1 MGFVARLGAI
11 TAACLLLASCTGASR
26 STTARG
32 ARSKDSAEGKLE
44 QARSLV
50 AKAEKEQSHARAY
63 EHHAAAAELV
73 ESIMSEHPDSAAA
86 EGLESGEERIGGWS
100 HKVYLEEIVPKK
112 QALAEADGDL
122 LAALALVVREAG
134 FPKWRQNQV
143 LARVAL
149 AYVHQ
154 GEPDK
159 ARALVST
166 SPEDLANPMALTA
179 VEKVLIAA
187 GDLGAAKKV
196 VKSPTMNKVESLIEE
211 GKLDAALELAREIE
225 PDEARTKALEAVAVG
240 CATKGENEMVLA
252 ALGDIESVLDRWD
265 ALKAAVRAYGRVGQL
280 DRASEAMEGSGIHG
294 EYEPVL
300 VTAGVAAADAGH
312 LDEALEL
319 ARGMQDEWCKAAVM
333 LVVGENLAK
342 AGDRDRCMEVLLEA
356 HGPALSCSDKH
367 ERCEYVLVDIAEI
380 LAEIGELDQ
389 AWKVAREIEDPEV
402 RSSSIFDIAWLH
414 LEAGKLAKA
423 EQAAKPMK
431 DPEPKMNLLGAIARK
446 HAENGDVEN
455 ALRLAAQLVKLSKA
469 GGCWE
474 MVDSICP
481 VVEGLVAAKMT
492 EKAKGL
498 GKSIQDE
505 ECLERFHIC
514 LGQAHARAG
523 DHDKA
528 MKTVESLMSYE
539 EEELLEEMTGIYAAV
554 GDLERAREMME
565 LLLKNPWGGWSSYD
579 ESGAIHLGKALVRA
593 GQVDEAV
600 ELANRFKIDWFRSSI
615 LMHISSE
622 CLKQGKLES
631 ALTTMK
637 EARALRA
644 NTLVLMDLIEEPLE
658 SGSFEKALFFI
669 HFIDKSD
676 ISAYSKITHKEEA
689 VGKFLGTY
697 LQELE
702 KSGAPPGIEEPE
714 ILGLVLS
721 LLE

>member
-1 MGFVARLGAI
+1 MGPVARLAAI

-26 STTARG
+26 STTAKG
-32 ARSKDSAEGKLE
+32 ARSKDTAQGKLE
-44 QARSLV
+44 EARSLV
-50 AKAEKEQSHARAY
+50 AKAEKEKSHAKAY

-86 EGLESGEERIGGWS
+86 KGLESGEERIGGWS
-100 HKVYLEEIVPKK
+100 RNVYLEEVVPKK
-112 QALAEADGDL
+112 KALAEAEGDL

-134 FPKWRQNQV
+134 FPNWRQNQV

-154 GEPDK
+154 GEAEK
-159 ARALVST
+159 AMTLVST

-179 VEKVLIAA
+179 VEKALIAA
-187 GDLGAAKKV
+187 GDLGEAKKV
-196 VKSPTMNKVESLIEE
+196 VKSATMNQVESLLEK
-211 GKLDAALELAREIE
+211 GKLDEALELAREIE
-225 PDEARTKALEAVAVG
+225 PDEARTMALETVAVA
-240 CATKGENEMVLA
+240 CATRGAHEKALA
-252 ALGDIESVLDRWD
+252 ALKDIKGVLDRWD
-265 ALKAAVRAYGRVGQL
+265 ALKEAVQGYGKVGQL
-280 DRASEAMEGSGIHG
+280 DKARQAMEGSGILG

-312 LDEALEL
+312 IDEALEL

-333 LVVGENLAK
+333 LAAALNLAK
-342 AGDRDRCMEVLLEA
+342 GGKKDRCLEVLNEA

-367 ERCEYVLVDIAEI
+367 ESCEYVLVDISEAY
-380 LAEIGELDQ
+380 AEIGELDQ
-389 AWKVAREIEDPEV
+389 AWKVAGEIEDPEV
-402 RSSSIFDIAWLH
+402 RSSSFFDIAWLH
-414 LEAGKLAKA
+414 LEAGKLVEA
-423 EQAAKPMK
+423 EKAAKPMK
-431 DPEPKMNLLGAIARK
+431 ATESKMNLLGAIARK
-446 HAENGDVEN
+446 HAENGDVED
-455 ALRLAAQLVKLSKA
+455 ALRLAGQLVNLSKA

-498 GKSIQDE
+498 GKPIKDE

-539 EEELLEEMTGIYAAV
+539 EEELLEEMTGIYSAV

-579 ESGAIHLGKALVRA
+579 ESGAIHLGTALVRA
-593 GQVDEAV
+593 GKVDEAV
-600 ELANRFKIDWFRSSI
+600 ELANRFKIDWFRSTI
-615 LMHISSE
+615 LMHLSSE
-622 CLKQGKLES
+622 CLEHGKLES

-644 NTLVLMDLIEEPLE
+644 NTLVLMDLIDEPLE
-658 SGSFEKALFFI
+658 SGSYEKALFFI

-676 ISAYSKITHKEEA
+676 ISTYEKITYKEEA
-689 VGKFLGTY
+689 VGKFLGAY
-697 LQELE
+697 LQEL
-702 KSGAPPGIEEPE
+702 KKNGAPPGIEEPE